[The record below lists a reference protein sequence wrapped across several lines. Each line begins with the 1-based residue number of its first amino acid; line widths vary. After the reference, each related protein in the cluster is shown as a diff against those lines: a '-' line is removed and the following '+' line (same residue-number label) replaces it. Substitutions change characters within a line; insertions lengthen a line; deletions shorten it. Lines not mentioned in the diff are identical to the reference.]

1 MLWRLFKIMQ
11 IFVLT
16 IFCNITFAKDFGSVV
31 NFYDIA
37 ETDALQMIK
46 DKLSV
51 MEKSGQLSKLQK
63 KWQENAIKSAN
74 RPKDATD
81 IIKTISE
88 TFARYYDP
96 SITVTDDLKDHNGVI
111 FAKKGTKINPFDKL
125 PFNYQ
130 PTMIFIDGDDEDQV
144 NYAININEQNNKLKI
159 ILVRGDVVDLM
170 KDKKI
175 RLFFD
180 QNAVLTDKFNLQ
192 YFPSLIMRECNLLKI
207 TEIAL

>member
-63 KWQENAIKSAN
+63 
-74 RPKDATD
+74 
-81 IIKTISE
+81 
-88 TFARYYDP
+88 
-96 SITVTDDLKDHNGVI
+96 NG
-111 FAKKGTKINPFDKL
+111 KKMLSNPLIDQKM
-125 PFNYQ
+125 Q
-130 PTMIFIDGDDEDQV
+130 PI
-144 NYAININEQNNKLKI
+144 
-159 ILVRGDVVDLM
+159 
-170 KDKKI
+170 
-175 RLFFD
+175 
-180 QNAVLTDKFNLQ
+180 
-192 YFPSLIMRECNLLKI
+192 
-207 TEIAL
+207 